1 MIAVSLTIV
10 CMALALLGAIAVVR
24 DQNLVHSVF
33 WLAVV
38 LLSTAGLFLS
48 LHATFLAAI
57 QMLLYTGGVITL
69 MLFGVM
75 LSHRAKGALIPNPA
89 KGHLR
94 AAFVCVLTLFTL
106 VLAIWREPALGTL
119 EPIPMNGAQRI
130 GEIFLTQQLLA
141 FEVLSVLLLAAMI
154 GAIVLAR
161 AKDP

>member
-1 MIAVSLTIV
+1 MIAMSLTIA
-10 CMALALLGAIAVVR
+10 CMVLALLGAIAVVR

-48 LHATFLAAI
+48 LHATFLAGI
-57 QMLLYTGGVITL
+57 QVMLYTGGVITL

-75 LSHRAKGALIPNPA
+75 LSHRAEGALIPNPA

-94 AAFVCVLTLFTL
+94 AALVCGVTLAVL
-106 VLAIWREPALGTL
+106 VSAIWREPSLGAL
-119 EPIPMNGAQRI
+119 ESIPMDGAQRI
-130 GEIFLTQQLLA
+130 GELFLTEQLLA
-141 FEVLSVLLLAAMI
+141 FEMLSVLLLAAMI

-161 AKDP
+161 AKDA